1 MPYLILT
8 RNHINGPGKSSWFLT
23 RKVSF
28 NIILLEIGSPFIC
41 VQETIV
47 RLKLN
52 IEKCLK
58 TYQIYSISSSVSLE
72 GSSYRDSTVGAPD
85 RAKK

>member
-1 MPYLILT
+1 MLLHQE
-8 RNHINGPGKSSWFLT
+8 NHHGFLLERYPFHKSF
-23 RKVSF
+23 
-28 NIILLEIGSPFIC
+28 LEIGSPFIC

-58 TYQIYSISSSVSLE
+58 TYQIYSYSSSVSLE

>member
-1 MPYLILT
+1 MLLDQE
-8 RNHINGPGKSSWFLT
+8 NHHGF
-23 RKVSF
+23 
-28 NIILLEIGSPFIC
+28 LLERYPFHKSVLEFGTPNIC

-58 TYQIYSISSSVSLE
+58 PYQIYSYSSSVSLE

>member
-1 MPYLILT
+1 MVFILE
-8 RNHINGPGKSSWFLT
+8 RYPFHKSF
-23 RKVSF
+23 
-28 NIILLEIGSPFIC
+28 LEIGSPFIC

-58 TYQIYSISSSVSLE
+58 PYQIYSYSSSVSLE

>member
-1 MPYLILT
+1 MLLDQE
-8 RNHINGPGKSSWFLT
+8 NHHGFLLERYPFHKSF
-23 RKVSF
+23 
-28 NIILLEIGSPFIC
+28 LEIGSPFIC

-58 TYQIYSISSSVSLE
+58 PYQIYSYSSSVSLE